1 MKRTPILVLALCLL
15 GPTIARA
22 YDTATCGSKRGWQ
35 RDVVQSAIWRWFD
48 REVQPSDLVELVQA
62 EHGIVACSARSG
74 LPSRLHTP
82 ELPRG
87 IELDQLGAILL
98 ANELEWAGL
107 IGQPEEGLAGEY
119 FRVRLDGSIRTRVH
133 VSARLAR

>member
-1 MKRTPILVLALCLL
+1 MKRTLTLVLALSLL
-15 GPTIARA
+15 GPAIAQA
-22 YDTATCGSKRGWQ
+22 YDTATCDGKRGWQ
-35 RDVVQSAIWRWFD
+35 RGVVRSAIWRWFD
-48 REVQPSDLVELVQA
+48 RDVQPSDLVELVQA

-87 IELDQLGAILL
+87 LELDQLGAILL

-107 IGQPEEGLAGEY
+107 IRYPEEGLAGEF
-119 FRVRLDGSIRTRVH
+119 FRVRLDGNVRTHAH